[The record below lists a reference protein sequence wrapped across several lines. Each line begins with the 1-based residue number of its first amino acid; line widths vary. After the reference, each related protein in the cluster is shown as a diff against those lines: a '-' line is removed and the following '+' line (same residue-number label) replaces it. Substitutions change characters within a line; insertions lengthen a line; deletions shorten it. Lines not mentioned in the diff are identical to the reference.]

1 MELQPQRAQLVD
13 TIQAGEDDAA
23 SHRPESV
30 TPTTPRGQAVDVP
43 SATRRPDATIRPLP
57 GPPKA
62 ASMDAMTAIDALATD
77 ELQELAHRHLLM
89 HFARNG
95 AFGPGG
101 NRLLVLER
109 GEGSYVFDTDGK
121 RYLDGLSSLF
131 CCQIGYSFGEEMA
144 AVAGEQLST
153 LAFNTNW
160 GTAHPPAIRLAAA
173 LAQRAPGDRRP
184 PPPSNP
190 TGPPPPPPAIRLAAA
205 LAERAPGDINRVF
218 FTSGGSESVETAWKI
233 VRQHYLAKGE
243 PQRTK
248 AIAREIAYHG
258 VTLGALSFT
267 GVAAYKEPFGAAP
280 IPVVR
285 ISNTNTFRDPDAGDE
300 AAFTAR
306 LLDETDRTIQAAGP
320 ETVAML
326 IAEPVQNAGGCLVPP
341 EGYWPGL
348 RALCDKYGIA
358 LVADEVIT
366 GFGRIGEFFASARFG
381 GSPDLITCAK
391 GITSA
396 YAPMGAVMVSDKI
409 AEPLYEDGR
418 MLMHGITF
426 AGHPVAAAIALRN
439 VEIFEREGVLENV
452 RALEPAIGELL
463 EGIKSRV
470 PIVGDVRG
478 AGFFWAL
485 ELVRDAGG
493 TRFSAEEREKLLRG
507 FIAGR
512 LLEEGLIARPDDRGD
527 AVLHLAPPLISTRA
541 ELEEMA
547 AKTEAVLAD
556 ASERFFVG

>member
-1 MELQPQRAQLVD
+1 
-13 TIQAGEDDAA
+13 
-23 SHRPESV
+23 
-30 TPTTPRGQAVDVP
+30 
-43 SATRRPDATIRPLP
+43 
-57 GPPKA
+57 
-62 ASMDAMTAIDALATD
+62 
-77 ELQELAHRHLLM
+77 
-89 HFARNG
+89 
-95 AFGPGG
+95 
-101 NRLLVLER
+101 
-109 GEGSYVFDTDGK
+109 
-121 RYLDGLSSLF
+121 
-131 CCQIGYSFGEEMA
+131 MA
-144 AVAGEQLST
+144 AVASGQLST

-160 GTAHPPAIRLAAA
+160 ATAHPPAI
-173 LAQRAPGDRRP
+173 Q
-184 PPPSNP
+184 
-190 TGPPPPPPAIRLAAA
+190 LAAA
-205 LAERAPGDINRVF
+205 LAERAPGDLNRVF
-218 FTSGGSESVETAWKI
+218 FTNGGSESVEAAWKI

-258 VTLGALSFT
+258 VTLGALSLHRR
-267 GVAAYKEPFGAAP
+267 AADEGAVRRGADP
-280 IPVVR
+280 GRADLQHQRATAIPTA
-285 ISNTNTFRDPDAGDE
+285 SDE
-300 AAFTAR
+300 AALCAR
-306 LLDETDRTIQAAGP
+306 LLDEVERTIVETGP

-341 EGYWPGL
+341 DGYWPGL

-366 GFGRIGEFFASARFG
+366 GFGRIGEWFASSRYGVA
-381 GSPDLITCAK
+381 PDLITCAK

-396 YAPMGAVMVSDKI
+396 YAPMGAVLVSDRI
-409 AEPLYEDGR
+409 AEPLYEEGR

-439 VEIFEREGVLENV
+439 IEIFEREGVLENV
-452 RALEPAIGELL
+452 RELEPVLGELL

-485 ELVRDAGG
+485 ELVRDASEA
-493 TRFSAEEREKLLRG
+493 RFSAEEREKLLRG

-527 AVLHLAPPLISTRA
+527 AVLHLAPPLICTRA

-556 ASERFFVG
+556 ASARFLRWTEWIHTAHGYWLSEAGGVEPAPALSGDVSADVVVIGGGYTGLWTAWQLRARGASVVAARGRAVRPRAERAQRRLLRDAVDAPAVAGRALRPRPCDRGLPGLDGERRDDRRVVRRAGRRRLVHRARAT

>member
-1 MELQPQRAQLVD
+1 MTVPD
-13 TIQAGEDDAA
+13 TAGLD
-23 SHRPESV
+23 S
-30 TPTTPRGQAVDVP
+30 
-43 SATRRPDATIRPLP
+43 
-57 GPPKA
+57 
-62 ASMDAMTAIDALATD
+62 
-77 ELQELAHRHLLM
+77 LQEQAHRHLLM
-89 HFARNG
+89 HFTRNG

-101 NRLLVLER
+101 KPLLVLDR
-109 GEGSYVFDTDGK
+109 GEGCYVFDVEGN

-144 AVAGEQLST
+144 AVASEQLST

-160 GTAHPPAIRLAAA
+160 ATAHPPAIK
-173 LAQRAPGDRRP
+173 
-184 PPPSNP
+184 
-190 TGPPPPPPAIRLAAA
+190 LAAA
-205 LAERAPGDINRVF
+205 LAERAPGDLNRVF
-218 FTSGGSESVETAWKI
+218 FTNGGSESVEAAWKI
-233 VRQHYLAKGE
+233 VRQYYLAKGE

-267 GVAAYKEPFGAAP
+267 GVRPMKEPFGAAP
-280 IPVVR
+280 ISVVR
-285 ISNTNTFRDPDAGDE
+285 TSNTNSYRDPDAGND
-300 AAFTAR
+300 AALTAR
-306 LLDETDRTIQAAGP
+306 LLDEAERAIVETGP

-348 RALCDKYGIA
+348 RELCDRYGIA

-366 GFGRIGEFFASARFG
+366 GFGRIGEWFAAPRFG
-381 GSPDLITCAK
+381 GAPDVITCAK

-396 YAPMGAVMVSDKI
+396 YAPMGAVLVSDRI

-426 AGHPVAAAIALRN
+426 AGHPVSAAIALRN
-439 VEIFEREGVLENV
+439 IEIFEREGVLENV
-452 RALEPAIGELL
+452 RAHEPVLAELL
-463 EGIKSRV
+463 EGIKARV

-478 AGFFWAL
+478 AGYFWAL
-485 ELVRDAGG
+485 ELVRDAAG

-507 FIAGR
+507 FLTGR

-527 AVLHLAPPLISTRA
+527 AVLHLAPPLIAGRE

-556 ASERFFVG
+556 ASERFFEG

>member
-1 MELQPQRAQLVD
+1 MTVAD
-13 TIQAGEDDAA
+13 TVGTDPPHEQAPR
-23 SHRPESV
+23 HR
-30 TPTTPRGQAVDVP
+30 
-43 SATRRPDATIRPLP
+43 
-57 GPPKA
+57 
-62 ASMDAMTAIDALATD
+62 
-77 ELQELAHRHLLM
+77 LM
-89 HFARNG
+89 HFTRTG
-95 AFGPGG
+95 VFGPDGKP
-101 NRLLVLER
+101 LLVLER
-109 GEGSYVFDTDGK
+109 GEGAYVFDTEGN
-121 RYLDGLSSLF
+121 RYFDGLSSLF
-131 CCQIGYSFGEEMA
+131 CCQIGYSYSEEMA
-144 AVAGEQLST
+144 AVASAQMST

-160 GTAHPPAIRLAAA
+160 ATAH
-173 LAQRAPGDRRP
+173 
-184 PPPSNP
+184 
-190 TGPPPPPPAIRLAAA
+190 PPAIRLAAA
-205 LAERAPGDINRVF
+205 LAERAPGDLNRVF
-218 FTSGGSESVETAWKI
+218 FTNGGSESVEAAWKI
-233 VRQHYLAKGE
+233 VRQHSLAKGE

-267 GVAAYKEPFGAAP
+267 GVRTYKEPFGAAP

-285 ISNTNTFRDPDAGDE
+285 ISNTNPYRDPDAGDD
-300 AAFTAR
+300 AALTAR
-306 LLDETDRTIQAAGP
+306 LLDELERTIVEAGP

-348 RALCDKYGIA
+348 RELCDRYGIA

-366 GFGRIGEFFASARFG
+366 GFGRIGEFFASSRYGVA
-381 GSPDLITCAK
+381 PDLITCAK

-396 YAPMGAVMVSDKI
+396 YAPMGAVIVSDKI
-409 AEPLYEDGR
+409 AEPLYEEGR

-426 AGHPVAAAIALRN
+426 AVHPVAAAIALRN

-452 RALEPAIGELL
+452 RALEPFIA
-463 EGIKSRV
+463 EGLGRIQARL

-485 ELVRDAGG
+485 ELVRDADNA
-493 TRFSAEEREKLLRG
+493 RFSAEEREKLLRG

-547 AKTEAVLAD
+547 DKTEAVLAD
-556 ASERFFVG
+556 ASAKFFVG